1 MTRFGGVAL
10 WVAVVIV
17 ALCGAGLFLGTA
29 GATPTAPM
37 DVWSDQESDATV
49 ATTGSNAALA
59 TTGSNAALTTTGS
72 SVTVVTTD
80 SNARLETDTSSS
92 HPLARMVHDEA
103 TDPDDGDPAED
114 GTIETTY
121 FTITYHEEY
130 EGAAESIA
138 AIADDHYVV
147 LHQKF
152 GLELP
157 AERTRIIV
165 GPRADQP
172 CDAIG
177 CVDPLNRVWL
187 STDQRSVLH
196 HELVHTIQLREHW
209 SPLSHLSP
217 PAPGEGAFIEG
228 TAKYLDASPAALER
242 NARFD
247 ADAIELT
254 PYPVS
259 STEYAERA
267 LFVEYVLANHGRS
280 AFDAMYLE
288 GNVDAL
294 EAETGESYATL
305 RAEFDGQ
312 LESQR
317 ERLLEGG
324 AVLPAFTH
332 TPLEP
337 EPGDEI
343 TLDARTPAVV
353 EALDRTWYPADD
365 PAAVTFAWD
374 YTGDGEI
381 DATGST
387 TTFEL
392 PDDGNWSPVVTL
404 YATVDGETHTATQ
417 RIVLSGQGTL
427 EVIDVSGPETAAA
440 GESLTLTAVIENDDP
455 RPVEDT
461 VSLVIGETVI
471 DSRTV
476 SLEGGERVA
485 LELSGPVPETL
496 EAGEYALRV
505 QDGSDHASTLD
516 AGLTVEL
523 EAASDRTDS
532 GAGVDEGAGE
542 TDDGVDSNELET
554 GDTDGSSVGDA
565 VPGFGTATA
574 MVALAV
580 LVAALLGRVRP
591 RS

>member
-1 MTRFGGVAL
+1 MTRLGGVVL
-10 WVAVVIV
+10 WVAVVVV
-17 ALCGAGLFLGTA
+17 ALFGAGLFLGTA
-29 GATPTAPM
+29 GATPAAPM
-37 DVWSDQESDATV
+37 DVWSDQESDA
-49 ATTGSNAALA
+49 ALA
-59 TTGSNAALTTTGS
+59 TT
-72 SVTVVTTD
+72 D
-80 SNARLETDTSSS
+80 SNTALETDTGSSQ
-92 HPLARMVHDEA
+92 PLVRMVHDEA
-103 TDPDDGDPAED
+103 TDPDDGDPADD

-121 FTITYHEEY
+121 FTITYHEDY
-130 EGAAESIA
+130 EQAAESIA
-138 AIADDHYVV
+138 AVADDHYVV

-165 GPRADQP
+165 GPRDDQP
-172 CDAIG
+172 CDAVG

-187 STDQRSVLH
+187 TTDQRSVLH

-209 SPLSHLSP
+209 SPLSYLSP
-217 PAPGEGAFIEG
+217 PEPAEGAFIEG
-228 TAKYLDASPAALER
+228 TAKYLDASPDALER

-305 RAEFDGQ
+305 RADFDGQ

-317 ERLLEGG
+317 DRLLEGG
-324 AVLPAFTH
+324 AVLPAFTY

-337 EPGDEI
+337 EPGEEI

-381 DATGST
+381 DATGPT
-387 TTFEL
+387 TTLEL
-392 PDDGNWSPVVTL
+392 PDNGDWSPAVTL
-404 YATVDGETHTATQ
+404 HADVDGETHTATQ
-417 RIVLSGQGTL
+417 RIVLSGEGTL
-427 EVIDVSGPETAAA
+427 EVIDRSVPDTAVA
-440 GESLTLTAVIENDDP
+440 GESLTVTAVIENDDP
-455 RPVEDT
+455 RAIEDT
-461 VSLVIGETVI
+461 ISLVIGETVI

-476 SLEGGERVA
+476 SLEAGERLT
-485 LELSGPVPETL
+485 LELSGSVPETL
-496 EAGEYALRV
+496 EAGDYELEIRG
-505 QDGSDHASTLD
+505 GSGDASTLD
-516 AGLTVEL
+516 TGLTVEL
-523 EAASDRTDS
+523 EAASDPTES
-532 GAGVDEGAGE
+532 GAGVGEGANE
-542 TDDGVDSNELET
+542 TDDGVDSNEFET
-554 GDTDGSSVGDA
+554 GDTDGSSIVDA
-565 VPGFGTATA
+565 VQGFGTVTA